1 MSEPMAEA
9 ETKTAAEA
17 VEEAKEQVQAEG
29 KRPFKSGFVGVLGP
43 TNVGKSTF
51 INAILGKKVLI
62 VSEKRQ
68 ATRNRIRCI
77 YNDPEAQIVFVD
89 TPGLHKPV
97 DKLSDFLLKQ
107 AFGALEGLDLILYMV
122 EPWVEIQEYDQKM
135 FERMRALK
143 MPKFLLINKIDKAKG
158 DEVPRTIETYAK
170 TGLFDEIVPI
180 SCRLGINL
188 GKTVQLIKRYLP
200 EGPKYF
206 PDDVTVDRP
215 EEFVIAEI
223 IREKVYHL
231 TRQEIPYAVYVD
243 VVEVREREDKPLT
256 EIYANIY
263 VAKPSQKGIL
273 IGQGGRMI
281 KEIGRLARLDLEA
294 LLGTRVYLNLQ
305 VKVRERW
312 NEDEAQIARVLGP
325 E

>member
-1 MSEPMAEA
+1 M
-9 ETKTAAEA
+9 
-17 VEEAKEQVQAEG
+17 G
-29 KRPFKSGFVGVLGP
+29 FKSGFVGVLGQ

-68 ATRNRIRCI
+68 STRNRIRCV

-97 DKLSDFLLKQ
+97 DKLSRLLLKQ

-122 EPWVEIQEYDQKM
+122 EPWEEIPEYDAKI
-135 FERMRALK
+135 FEPLK
-143 MPKFLLINKIDKAKG
+143 KLSMPKFLLINKIDRAKG
-158 DEVPRTIETYAK
+158 DQVPKTIETYAQ
-170 TGLFDEIVPI
+170 TGLFAEVIPI
-180 SCRLGINL
+180 SCLQGINL
-188 GKTVQLIKRYLP
+188 GKTIQLIKQYLP

-206 PDDVTVDRP
+206 PDEVTVDRP
-215 EEFVIAEI
+215 EEFLLAEI
-223 IREKVYHL
+223 VREKVYHL
-231 TRQEIPYAVYVD
+231 TRQEIPYSVYV
-243 VVEVREREDKPLT
+243 EVQEIREREDKPLV
-256 EIYANIY
+256 EVYATIY

-273 IGQGGRMI
+273 IGQGGKMI
-281 KEIGRLARLDLEA
+281 KEIGRLARLDMEQ
-294 LLGTRVYLNLQ
+294 LLGTRVYLDLQ

-312 NEDEAQIARVLGP
+312 NESEAQIARVLGP